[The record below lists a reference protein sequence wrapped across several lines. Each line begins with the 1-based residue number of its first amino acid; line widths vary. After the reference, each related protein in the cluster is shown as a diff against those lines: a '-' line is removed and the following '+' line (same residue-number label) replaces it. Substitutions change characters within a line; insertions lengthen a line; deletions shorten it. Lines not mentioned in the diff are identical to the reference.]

1 MKQGVKV
8 VCILNPLY
16 VNLLR
21 GAKVQYFVFFFIDMQ
36 EKCIRIGCKKWFLE
50 VLLNKY
56 AYFTIGREGRVKKM
70 EKKDNLNRRW
80 LALVQVVLD
89 IGRR

>member
-1 MKQGVKV
+1 MVF
-8 VCILNPLY
+8 
-16 VNLLR
+16 R
-21 GAKVQYFVFFFIDMQ
+21 G
-36 EKCIRIGCKKWFLE
+36 
-50 VLLNKY
+50 LLNKY

-89 IGRR
+89 IGRRWPFLLSGLYQSL